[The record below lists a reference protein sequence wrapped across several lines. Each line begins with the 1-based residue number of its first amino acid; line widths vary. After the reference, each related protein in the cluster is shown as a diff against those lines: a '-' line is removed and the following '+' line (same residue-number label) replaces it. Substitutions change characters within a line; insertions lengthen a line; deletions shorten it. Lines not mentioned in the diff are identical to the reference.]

1 MKSCFLEII
10 LEKNE
15 VLLDV
20 NTYADSSPEKD
31 ENGNWKPILIQF
43 DYDKCD
49 KRNFQNTI
57 TEFTESDFDPTS
69 GNVMLSI
76 DDDNWLLYNVR
87 IVKSLKIDKNKKF
100 EFSIQFDNAI
110 LDT

>member
-1 MKSCFLEII
+1 
-10 LEKNE
+10 
-15 VLLDV
+15 
-20 NTYADSSPEKD
+20 
-31 ENGNWKPILIQF
+31 
-43 DYDKCD
+43 
-49 KRNFQNTI
+49 
-57 TEFTESDFDPTS
+57 
-69 GNVMLSI
+69 MLSI